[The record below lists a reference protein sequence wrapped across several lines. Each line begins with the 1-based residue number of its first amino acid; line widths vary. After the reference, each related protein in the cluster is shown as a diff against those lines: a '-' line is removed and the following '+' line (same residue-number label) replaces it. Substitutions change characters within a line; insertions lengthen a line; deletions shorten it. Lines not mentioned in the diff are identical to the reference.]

1 MKKEDIEFI
10 KHLVLKELNL
20 KKEEFK
26 ETKNIDLI
34 KEIDYLKDLLER
46 L

>member
-1 MKKEDIEFI
+1 MKKEDVEFI
-10 KHLVLKELNL
+10 KRLVLKELNQ